1 MKRAAPTI
9 ALSAA
14 GLTWLLHAQ
23 GIIDTNGTH
32 QAASTNTSTT
42 SPADNGTA
50 PADPSD
56 PQAPD
61 TTAPATTPP
70 TTVPS
75 SQDRTVDGTQ
85 IDTRYGPV
93 QVEVVLAGTRIRDVK
108 VLQYPNEA
116 RRSQEINAQALP
128 LLHSE
133 ALSAQSANIDTI
145 SGATYTT
152 FGYEKSLQAAL
163 DQAGISGQ

>member
-1 MKRAAPTI
+1 VKRAAPTI

-23 GIIDTNGTH
+23 GVIDTKTGH
-32 QAASTNTSTT
+32 QAAST
-42 SPADNGTA
+42 
-50 PADPSD
+50 DPS
-56 PQAPD
+56 
-61 TTAPATTPP
+61 TTAPAPDAPSATDPPATSTPTPETTP
-70 TTVPS
+70 TTRQTPRPQSVTGP
-75 SQDRTVDGTQ
+75 V

-93 QVEVVLAGTRIRDVK
+93 QVEVLLAGNRINDVR

-128 LLHSE
+128 LLHEE

-152 FGYEKSLQAAL
+152 FGYEQSLQAAL
-163 DQAGISGQ
+163 EQAGIVSQ